1 MEKTIVQTKKLVSE
15 AILRRVPT
23 HCSACS
29 AQTAQLPQSPL
40 QPTQPENQSIAQKL
54 TNFVN
59 RAQCLASSDLKKQQ
73 EKQPETKTV
82 DIESQC

>member
-1 MEKTIVQTKKLVSE
+1 MKKSIVQTQKLLSE
-15 AILRRVPT
+15 AILRRGPT

-40 QPTQPENQSIAQKL
+40 QPKQPEKQSIVQKL
-54 TNFVN
+54 SNFVN
-59 RAQCLASSDLKKQQ
+59 SAQCLASSDLKKQQ